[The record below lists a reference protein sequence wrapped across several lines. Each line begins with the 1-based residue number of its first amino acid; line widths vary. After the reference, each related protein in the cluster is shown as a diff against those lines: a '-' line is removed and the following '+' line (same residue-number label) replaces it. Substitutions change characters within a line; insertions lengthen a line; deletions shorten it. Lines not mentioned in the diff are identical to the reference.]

1 MNSLDRVQKDLNTYL
16 DKTESYSAHLSQLIH
31 RLKAMIHRLA
41 QQLRKLLVVEYLQTA
56 AGRDFADGGRVEV
69 VVVVALA
76 TLYED
81 AAVTETLG
89 EYLAA
94 NVVQVNTFKQA
105 TL

>member
-1 MNSLDRVQKDLNTYL
+1 
-16 DKTESYSAHLSQLIH
+16 
-31 RLKAMIHRLA
+31 MIHRLA
-41 QQLRKLLVVEYLQTA
+41 QQLRKLLVVEDLETTT
-56 AGRDFADGGRVEV
+56 GRDFADGGRVEV

-76 TLYED
+76 TLHED